1 VSLHRSE
8 GFGLTMAEAMAM
20 GKPVIATAY
29 SANLDFMND
38 DVAFMVPA
46 GEWRLPEQAGPYP
59 AGSQWADPDLDAAAR
74 YMRQA
79 VDDPTAAAAM
89 GTRARRHIAETRTM
103 ARLAD
108 FMVNRIGEIRAE
120 NPTLRPRPNSR
131 LTMKLNDALSYDRQ
145 RHDARHGLVNRVLR
159 KLMRPYSAGA
169 DELDRKMLAAM
180 VEMGGRLDEIQRR
193 VDTVEQDVREMD
205 ERQQ

>member
-1 VSLHRSE
+1 
-8 GFGLTMAEAMAM
+8 
-20 GKPVIATAY
+20 
-29 SANLDFMND
+29 
-38 DVAFMVPA
+38 
-46 GEWRLPEQAGPYP
+46 
-59 AGSQWADPDLDAAAR
+59 
-74 YMRQA
+74 
-79 VDDPTAAAAM
+79 
-89 GTRARRHIAETRTM
+89 
-103 ARLAD
+103 
-108 FMVNRIGEIRAE
+108 
-120 NPTLRPRPNSR
+120 
-131 LTMKLNDALSYDRQ
+131 MKLNDALSYDRQ